1 MWACVRSGI
10 RSALVGV
17 AWLVASA
24 APAHAQ
30 QAIGEARIYAT
41 ERIVIGG
48 STFGSTS
55 PIQAV
60 GLPNLAGTLATVD
73 GSGNI
78 GLAATGTAT
87 ISAILSATGAVN
99 LGDASGDDIAVNGR
113 LTTAL
118 LWKTDNT
125 VDIGASGA
133 NRARDF
139 FLGRNAAIGGT
150 LGVTGDTTLTGDLA
164 INGNDLTSS
173 GVLTIRPTGNLTL
186 DPTGDVIVGAD
197 GSDVLPASG
206 YAYNLGALTN
216 KFLTLHAAELWVE
229 TLVAQNTIATIGGR
243 ILVGPTTQLAAD
255 LTNVA
260 TTMSVKHNSLANGDR
275 VYLEANGS
283 VEFIAVASAASGTGP
298 YTYTITR
305 DLDGSGANAWT
316 AGDAVFNT
324 GQTGNGFI
332 DLYSVRGVK
341 AGTEV
346 GPTIVGNVRTS
357 STYNAWSPRWAI
369 GNLNGLY
376 GYGATTY
383 GAAFGDPSAT
393 NVTVDA
399 TNGFRIR
406 RGGTTEAATWD
417 TSGVLR
423 MYDTGGV
430 RRVYLDAASGLVLGD
445 TAAGEMYAQIDGSSM
460 SFCLAGTSCNFNYT
474 AATGIITIGYT
485 GAEHVSISG
494 SILEFKDGAT
504 VMGSL
509 DGSTLVLG
517 QPLTA
522 NNTGQFYVDSDSI
535 DLRWRDNVGSTSS
548 LFSIQKEPSAS
559 GGYASLI
566 GRLEVVKSGSGV
578 YVDQIQNQSGS
589 TLTIKAVSGTVPQVI
604 VDTAANG
611 SLRPLTAA
619 TGSLGTSVAQ
629 WDEFYFTPTTTTT
642 DYNPLVLGA
651 NGQVLEKTDG
661 VSATFNPTTCSSM
674 TFHSGMLVAKVGC

>member
-1 MWACVRSGI
+1 MRRLLSLLVVV
-10 RSALVGV
+10 ALV
-17 AWLVASA
+17 
-24 APAHAQ
+24 APAAAQ
-30 QAIGEARIYAT
+30 TTTTRTDKVIAST
-41 ERIVIGG
+41 SVTIGG
-48 STFGSTS
+48 TSFTST
-55 PIQAV
+55 
-60 GLPNLAGTLATVD
+60 
-73 GSGNI
+73 
-78 GLAATGTAT
+78 AATLGGTMAV
-87 ISAILSATGAVN
+87 TGATTLNGAVT
-99 LGDASGDDIAVNGR
+99 LGDASGDAITFSGR
-113 LTTAL
+113 VSSSI
-118 LWKTDNT
+118 LWTTDNS

-133 NRARDF
+133 NRPRDV

-164 INGNDLTSS
+164 INGNDLTST

-186 DPTGDVIVGAD
+186 DPTGDVIIGAD

-206 YAYNLGALTN
+206 YAYNIGALTN

-255 LTNVA
+255 LASGA

-283 VEFIAVASAASGTGP
+283 VEFIAVASASSGSGP

-305 DLDGSGANAWT
+305 NLDGSGANNWT

-324 GQTGNGFI
+324 GQTGSGWI
-332 DLYSVRGVK
+332 DLYSIRGVK
-341 AGTEV
+341 SASET

-369 GNLNGLY
+369 GDLNGLY

-399 TNGFRIR
+399 SNGFRIR

-474 AATGIITIGYT
+474 ASTGVMTLGYT
-485 GAEHVSISG
+485 GGEYVSLSSG
-494 SILEFKDGAT
+494 GLEFKNGAT
-504 VMGSL
+504 VLGSL
-509 DGSTLVLG
+509 VGSTLTLG
-517 QPLTA
+517 QPMTS
-522 NNTGQFYVDSDSI
+522 NNSGQILIDSDSI
-535 DLRWRDNVGSTSS
+535 DVKWRNNAGTTANILTVSNVSGVGVVSVTGELLATTLTSS
-548 LFSIQKEPSAS
+548 TLKSQS
-559 GGYASLI
+559 GGLAITSTAPAQDI
-566 GRLEVVKSGSGV
+566 T
-578 YVDQIQNQSGS
+578 IQ
-589 TLTIKAVSGTVPQVI
+589 VSGAVVPYADNTVPF
-604 VDTAANG
+604 G
-611 SLRPLTAA
+611 SS
-619 TGSLGTSVAQ
+619 SLAWGEVFA
-629 WDEFYFTPTTTTT
+629 DITTTTT
-642 DYNPLVLGA
+642 DYNPIVLGPS
-651 NGQVLEKTDG
+651 GQFLEKTDG
-661 VSATFNPTTCSSM
+661 ISATFNPTTCSSM
-674 TFHSGMLVAKVGC
+674 TFHSGLLVAKVGC